1 MIRKEGLVNCTVTD
15 VYICDCKFPA
25 EANEVNSRRERVQCF
40 YDVVLVLTEDA
51 TGDTG
56 TWKGEISNRSGFGNR
71 VDAYRSD
78 LTLESLQSIG
88 FGVTTISEL
97 ENQFYPN
104 ADGTIGIPNMIG
116 LKAVVTVEKREWKGK
131 DYYDIKYLNSANSVK
146 KLTMDDLLARRAAVA
161 PAPAPV
167 APAAPAPVAA
177 APVAPAPAPAA
188 APVMPPKP
196 PCPY

>member
-71 VDAYRSD
+71 VDTYRSD

-104 ADGTIGIPNMIG
+104 PDGTIGIPNMIG

-131 DYYDIKYLNSANSVK
+131 EYFDIKYLNSANSVK
-146 KLTMDDLLARRAAVA
+146 KLTMEDLLARRTSVAAPA

-167 APAAPAPVAA
+167 APV
-177 APVAPAPAPAA
+177 APVAPAAAPAA
-188 APVMPPKP
+188 APAMPPKP